1 MLLLLEWPV
10 TRTVTIEQEE
20 QVKSRE
26 EIMNMLEAFDLT
38 GSLRDAGELAGCSHH
53 TVAAYVARRDEGRL
67 GGVGPVR
74 RERIID
80 PWLAKIEEWVERSCG
95 KIRADRAFDKLTAL
109 GYTGSERAVRRAV
122 AEVKANHRRGRRRVY
137 RPWIPEP
144 GMWAQWDWGAGPV
157 IAGRRTNLFCA
168 WLAWSRFRVVIATWD
183 RTLPTVIACVDRAMR
198 AFGGAATYWLTDNER
213 TVTIDHVAGIAV
225 RHPEMV
231 AVGGH
236 YGITVATC
244 VPADPESKGGSEATV
259 RIAKADL
266 VPTDANLRDD
276 YAGWAELAE
285 ACEAFT
291 AEVNARVHRVTRR
304 PPIEMLTEERH
315 RLHALPE
322 RPYTAA
328 LGETRKVSWSS
339 TISFGAV
346 TYSVPHTLADETVWV
361 RVDGDQV
368 VVTHCAPS
376 GPVEVARHQRSTP
389 GHPMIDDAHY
399 PPRPAGPLGRR
410 PKPASAAEA
419 EFLAIGDGARTWLV
433 EAAAAGTSRMKVK
446 MAQAV
451 TLARLHGTERLDW
464 ALGHAAMFG
473 RFADGDLASILAADP
488 PRQRRRATT
497 CTRCSPAPPLG
508 AASAAT
514 DEPSTDRRGRRP
526 VAHPAPAPHAR
537 RCTGVVGHRQ
547 GSAMGPSRSSQG
559 VARRRTRRPSSILCA
574 GPAQSGRVPHRQDL
588 RRLGNPYQPIA
599 QRLGYRIFKV
609 FNNQAFN
616 RIDDGETARDYLSGQ
631 AFSK

>member
-1 MLLLLEWPV
+1 M
-10 TRTVTIEQEE
+10 
-20 QVKSRE
+20 KSRE

-38 GSLRDAGELAGCSHH
+38 GSLRGAGELAGVSHH
-53 TVAAYVARRDEGRL
+53 TVARYVAERDEGRL

-80 PWLAKIEEWVERSCG
+80 PWLPKIEEWVERSHA
-95 KIRADRAFDKLTAL
+95 KIRADRAFDKLKAL
-109 GYTGSERAVRRAV
+109 GFEGSDRTVRRAV

-157 IAGRRTNLFCA
+157 ISGRRTNLFCA

-198 AFGGAATYWLTDNER
+198 AFGGAPTYWLTDNER
-213 TVTIDHVAGIAV
+213 TVTIDHIAGIAV

-236 YGITVATC
+236 YAITVATC

-266 VPTDANLRDD
+266 VPTDANLRGD
-276 YAGWAELAE
+276 YTSCAELAE
-285 ACEAFT
+285 ACEAWM
-291 AEVNARVHRVTRR
+291 AEVNGRQHRVTRR
-304 PPIEMLTEERH
+304 APVEMLAEEQH

-322 RPYTAA
+322 APYTAV

-339 TISFGAV
+339 TVSFGAV

-361 RVDGDQV
+361 RVDGERV
-368 VVTHCAPS
+368 VVTHCASS
-376 GPVEVARHQRSTP
+376 GPIEVARHQRSTP

-410 PKPASAAEA
+410 PKPTSAAET

-451 TLARLHGTERLDW
+451 TLARLHGQIRVDW
-464 ALGHAAMFG
+464 ALGAAAMFG

-488 PRQRRRATT
+488 PGQPRRADDVHSLHPGTAAWG
-497 CTRCSPAPPLG
+497 RLG
-508 AASAAT
+508 A
-514 DEPSTDRRGRRP
+514 DR
-526 VAHPAPAPHAR
+526 
-537 RCTGVVGHRQ
+537 
-547 GSAMGPSRSSQG
+547 
-559 VARRRTRRPSSILCA
+559 
-574 GPAQSGRVPHRQDL
+574 
-588 RRLGNPYQPIA
+588 
-599 QRLGYRIFKV
+599 
-609 FNNQAFN
+609 
-616 RIDDGETARDYLSGQ
+616 
-631 AFSK
+631 